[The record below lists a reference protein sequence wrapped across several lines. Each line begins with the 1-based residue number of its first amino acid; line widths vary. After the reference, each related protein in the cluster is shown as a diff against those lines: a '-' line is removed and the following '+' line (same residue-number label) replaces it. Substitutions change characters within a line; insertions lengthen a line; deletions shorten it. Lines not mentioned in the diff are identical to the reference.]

1 LVQITGNFIYFD
13 GKFTR
18 TITYKDGPQEFDP
31 ALEARLVDEGTAK
44 YVDRPSVPV
53 PDEPEQTADDLS
65 TKTMKELKEIAE
77 SAGVENVSSFRKK
90 SDLVEAIKAEEE
102 PPTFED

>member
-1 LVQITGNFIYFD
+1 MVQITGNFIYFD

-18 TITYKDGPQEFDP
+18 TITYSDGPQEFDP

-44 YVDRPSVPV
+44 YVDRPSAPV
-53 PDEPEQTADDLS
+53 PDKPEQTADLS
-65 TKTMKELKEIAE
+65 TMTMKKLREIAE

-90 SDLVEAIKAEEE
+90 SDLVDAIKAEEE